1 MRPMGASGERAAYAT
16 IGGMRRRW
24 VRAFGGPALL
34 AVVAV
39 VGVGGWATAASSS
52 NDPYFAEQWALT
64 KINAPSAWSKSTGTG
79 VRIGVIDTGIDLP
92 HEDLAAKVVASTS
105 CIGARGIP
113 EACSGSAQDDQGHG
127 THVSGIAAAVT
138 ANNKGIAGVAPDA
151 QLVVVKALGSNG
163 SGALNDVN
171 AGIKW
176 AVNKGAR
183 VINLSLESDG
193 SQVIVAPG
201 QSLSDGVDYAYSH
214 NAVVVIAA
222 GNSTPSLFG
231 AAGYANIN
239 AVIVGAT
246 GRNDE
251 VAWYSSS
258 LAGAKWGLVAPG
270 GDARG
275 PDGRAS
281 CAGALAADCVVS
293 AGWFSGRVNQYADD
307 EGTSMA
313 TPHVAGVLAL
323 IMAQTPALSA
333 ASAVQKLLGS
343 ADPVPCGDGCRGRV
357 NAAAAVG
364 AAVAAGPPAPSAPSA
379 NPRPLAP
386 SASVVPGGVAPTSPV
401 IPGLSP
407 TPAPATPGPGVAPT
421 LPPAG
426 PSGGVPVAAA
436 PPSSFAPTAAGRI
449 LPVRSRRAGLPVVAL
464 MAAVGGLA
472 LVGAEA
478 AIVLRR
484 TGGRP

>member
-1 MRPMGASGERAAYAT
+1 MGASGERGAYAT
-16 IGGMRRRW
+16 IGGMRRVW
-24 VRAFGGPALL
+24 ARAFGAPALL
-34 AVVAV
+34 AVTAAVA
-39 VGVGGWATAASSS
+39 VGGWATAASSS
-52 NDPYFAEQWALT
+52 NDPYFPEQWALT
-64 KINAPSAWSKSTGTG
+64 KINAPAAWSKSTGTG

-92 HEDLAAKVVASTS
+92 HEDLAAKVVASTN
-105 CIGARGIP
+105 CIGAQGIP

-127 THVSGIAAAVT
+127 THVAGIAAAVT
-138 ANNKGIAGVAPDA
+138 ANNKGVASVAPDA

-201 QSLSDGVDYAYSH
+201 QSLSDGVDYAYAH

-231 AAGYANIN
+231 AAGYSNIN

-275 PDGRAS
+275 ADGRAS

-293 AGWFSGRVNQYADD
+293 TGWFSGRVNQYADD

-323 IMAQTPALSA
+323 IIAQNPALTA
-333 ASAVQKLLGS
+333 AGAVQKLLGS
-343 ADPVPCGDGCRGRV
+343 ADPIPCGDGCRGRV

-364 AAVAAGPPAPSAPSA
+364 AAVVAGPPAAGALPASHPPAPG
-379 NPRPLAP
+379 
-386 SASVVPGGVAPTSPV
+386 ASVVPGGAVPTSPV
-401 IPGLSP
+401 VPGVSP
-407 TPAPATPGPGVAPT
+407 TSGPAAPDRGVST
-421 LPPAG
+421 TSPPAG
-426 PSGGVPVAAA
+426 ASRSLPVAAA
-436 PPSSFAPTAAGRI
+436 PPPALAPTGLGRI
-449 LPVRSRRAGLPVVAL
+449 VPVHAHHARLPAVAL
-464 MAAVGGLA
+464 AVA
-472 LVGAEA
+472 LGSLIVVGAEA
-478 AIVLRR
+478 AVILRR
-484 TGGRP
+484 PSEPS

>member
-1 MRPMGASGERAAYAT
+1 MGASGGCAAYAT

-24 VRAFGGPALL
+24 VRAFGAPALL
-34 AVVAV
+34 AVVAA

-92 HEDLAAKVVASTS
+92 HEDLAPKVAASTS
-105 CIGARGIP
+105 CVGARGIP

-138 ANNKGIAGVAPDA
+138 ANNKGVAGVAPDA

-281 CAGALAADCVVS
+281 CAGALATDCIVS

-323 IMAQTPALSA
+323 IMAQNPTLTA
-333 ASAVQKLLGS
+333 AAAVQKLLGS
-343 ADPVPCGDGCRGRV
+343 ADAIPCGDGCRGRV

-364 AAVAAGPPAPSAPSA
+364 AAVPAGPPAPSAAPA
-379 NPRPLAP
+379 GPRPPAP
-386 SASVVPGGVAPTSPV
+386 NPSVVPGGVVPTSPV
-401 IPGLSP
+401 TPGISP
-407 TPAPATPGPGVAPT
+407 TSVLASPSPGPSPP

-426 PSGGVPVAAA
+426 ASGGMPLAA
-436 PPSSFAPTAAGRI
+436 PPPSALAPTEVGRI
-449 LPVRSRRAGLPVVAL
+449 VPVHSRRSGLPAAAL
-464 MAAVGGLA
+464 AAAVGGLA
-472 LVGAEA
+472 LVSAEA
-478 AIVLRR
+478 ALVLRR
-484 TGGRP
+484 PGGRH